1 MAPTANHASSRRWES
16 YVMNGCV
23 LVFLGSGI
31 GGVLRHG
38 VSLVALRHL
47 GPAFPHAT
55 VTVNVV
61 GSFVLGLLVGWFAA
75 KADPGHAW
83 RLFLATGILGGF
95 TGRGCCRATGR
106 WKHGGTGIR
115 GSGRPVGRLRLS
127 SRQPLPC
134 DGLGWS
140 MRSWES
146 VRRPEP
152 RVGRPAGRLRLWPT
166 LRCYRV
172 GWCMRSWGIRAPAQ
186 TSGGPAGG
194 LGPWPSLRCRR
205 CRLVHGLWQ
214 VRAPAEPRAG
224 GAGGAEPWLWW
235 RRLGPGRPGPGAAP
249 G

>member
-1 MAPTANHASSRRWES
+1 M
-16 YVMNGCV
+16 MNGFV

-55 VTVNVV
+55 ITVNVV

-95 TGRGCCRATGR
+95 TGRGCCRATGPMEA
-106 WKHGGTGIR
+106 WWDGYQGIR
-115 GSGRPVGRLRLS
+115 PAGRSAQVKLS
-127 SRQPLPC
+127 STPP
-134 DGLGWS
+134 
-140 MRSWES
+140 
-146 VRRPEP
+146 VRRSRLVHAILGIRAPA
-152 RVGRPAGRLRLWPT
+152 RTSGRPAGRLRLWPT

-235 RRLGPGRPGPGAAP
+235 RRLGPGRPGPAAAP